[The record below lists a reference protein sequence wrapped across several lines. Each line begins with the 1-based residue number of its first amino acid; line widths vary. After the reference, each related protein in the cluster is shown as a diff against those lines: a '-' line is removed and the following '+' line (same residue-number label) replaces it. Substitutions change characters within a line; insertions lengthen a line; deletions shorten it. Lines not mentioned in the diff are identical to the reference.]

1 MNNYGKTVHNKV
13 IIKSLVERVFMMRKL
28 SALLAVAILLVGC
41 RSNKEVTSKEQ
52 TSNQETSQ
60 NTEHLDY
67 SKQDEW
73 KIASGE
79 MQSPIN
85 INMSEI
91 VSMLDAGQLDLNYD
105 HQISYVEDNEH
116 SIQVGAGGVGMINGR
131 RFELEQIHFHSMS
144 EHTINEEAYPL
155 EAHFVHQS
163 QDGRIAVIGV
173 LFKEGAENDSFQSIL
188 DYIKQDE
195 KNEVTVD
202 IDLESL
208 IPESKNYFH
217 YLGSLT
223 TPPLTENVEWYIFS
237 EFVELSK
244 EQIEKFQEYYHDNH
258 RNLQPL
264 NGRSILFH
272 EQS

>member
-1 MNNYGKTVHNKV
+1 
-13 IIKSLVERVFMMRKL
+13 MMRKL
-28 SALLAVAILLVGC
+28 LLLLIIVIPLVGC
-41 RSNKEVTSKEQ
+41 QSNKEVINKEQ
-52 TSNQETSQ
+52 IANRQTSQ
-60 NTEHLDY
+60 NTEQLDY

-73 KIASGE
+73 QMTSRQL
-79 MQSPIN
+79 QSPIN

-91 VSMLDAGQLDLNYD
+91 VPMLDAGQLDLNYN
-105 HQISYVEDNEH
+105 HQISYIEDNEY
-116 SIQVGAGGVGMINGR
+116 SIQAGASGVGIINGR
-131 RFELEQIHFHSMS
+131 RFELQQINFHSTS
-144 EHTINEEAYPL
+144 EHTINEEVYPL

-163 QDGRIAVIGV
+163 QDGRVAVIGV
-173 LFKEGAENDSFQSIL
+173 LFKEGDENESFQAIL
-188 DYIKQDE
+188 EHIKQDE

-223 TPPLTENVEWYIFS
+223 IPPLTENVEWYIFS

-244 EQIEKFQEYYHDNH
+244 EQIEKFQEYYHDNS
-258 RNLQPL
+258 RNVQPL

>member
-1 MNNYGKTVHNKV
+1 M
-13 IIKSLVERVFMMRKL
+13 FMMRKSL
-28 SALLAVAILLVGC
+28 ALLIVAILLVGC
-41 RSNKEVTSKEQ
+41 QSNKEVTSKEQ

-60 NTEHLDY
+60 NTEYLDY

-73 KIASGE
+73 QVALGE

-85 INMSEI
+85 LNMSEI
-91 VSMLDAGQLDLNYD
+91 VPMLDAGQLDLNYD

-116 SIQVGAGGVGMINGR
+116 SIQVGASGVGMINGR
-131 RFELEQIHFHSMS
+131 RFELQQIHFHSMS

-173 LFKEGAENDSFQSIL
+173 LFKEGEANESFQSIL

-223 TPPLTENVEWYIFS
+223 IPPLTENVEWYIFS